1 MVTFAR
7 FAAQLEQAAGRPT
20 QDDGA
25 ALVFRLRRELGP
37 EVDRCRGGCVC
48 LSQLCPADVSCCRFN
63 RLVNELRL
71 SLRQPGDFRPT
82 LVELAKLL
90 LSKGGPSLARSMV
103 PFLPEG
109 ARDAFRRT
117 VNAAVS

>member
-1 MVTFAR
+1 MDIVNKVICESIKTF
-7 FAAQLEQAAGRPT
+7 RPIKKNS
-20 QDDGA
+20 
-25 ALVFRLRRELGP
+25 RN
-37 EVDRCRGGCVC
+37 
-48 LSQLCPADVSCCRFN
+48 SFN